1 MLPQQQHGYSFSN
14 LPKTEYRNSF
24 INMQTLNHQIKR
36 RKERIRVTDM
46 GNKAIPMIKSYDPE
60 ASVGDTFVRDLVD
73 LGK

>member
-1 MLPQQQHGYSFSN
+1 
-14 LPKTEYRNSF
+14 
-24 INMQTLNHQIKR
+24 MQTLNHQIKR